1 MKGSSEESCTRSGIK
16 RKRIKITPGSE
27 WTDNELDFFKI
38 EVYHEESFRSFFSRE
53 LPDIED
59 LSEDIRDMISTDLSD
74 VGALR
79 KMDWNTFTRKQTS
92 RFVKHILAVTK
103 THINEESAVD
113 DFARTLLE
121 CFDYDEG
128 DLVICS
134 REELKLD
141 MCGSCTSAKPD
152 LCVETSK
159 LTIKLLVQE
168 DKGYQIS
175 MNKTLANTNPEAQV
189 IAEAIA
195 AFQEN
200 NKIRRRLHLATEKK
214 QMIPCIT
221 MLGTCPTFYLFCVT
235 HDLAEAVR
243 LGEEPDEISIV
254 RRYSIPMIGLPLGDA
269 MLDNEIKLHAF
280 QCYFSLRKYLF

>member
-1 MKGSSEESCTRSGIK
+1 MYTFWYE
-16 RKRIKITPGSE
+16 RKRIRVTPGSE
-27 WTDNELDFFKI
+27 WTDNELDFFRI
-38 EVYHEESFRSFFSRE
+38 EVHHEENFKSFFLRE
-53 LPDIED
+53 PPNIED
-59 LSEDIRDMISTDLSD
+59 LPEDVQNMLSIDLSD

-79 KMDWNTFTRKQTS
+79 KMDWNVFTHKHTS

-141 MCGSCTSAKPD
+141 MCGSRTSAKPD
-152 LCVETSK
+152 LCVETIK

-168 DKGYQIS
+168 DKSYQTS
-175 MNKTLANTNPEAQV
+175 MDKTLSNTNPEAQV

-200 NKIRRRLHLATEKK
+200 NKIRRRLHLSSEKE
-214 QMIPCIT
+214 QIIPCIT

-254 RRYSIPMIGLPLGDA
+254 KRYSIPMIGLPLGDA